1 MASKP
6 ETTSIPPDTGEIDT
20 DWSEVSSVLDADGS
34 GVPTAIPPEPYERYA
49 RQVTSQVTSAE
60 ARKALSAPRL
70 PALDVSVLDEL
81 LEQCGHDSGEMQAMG
96 LVGQQPSGPYA
107 IPLELGD
114 DGERI
119 RASEH
124 PTIPQLEPPPDS
136 GVGSTESRPTPKAP
150 VPQEGE
156 WGAESPTPLKAFP
169 DILRAF
175 RHASTPGRPAIRSGV
190 PVQEPEPE
198 PDAATR
204 AERDAPDA
212 ESDVTVTVGEEEY
225 LELDEPGGINME
237 DSLEMSL
244 DNVPPLPFDF
254 PPSPTLELDPKPP
267 PKPEPLDSLE
277 LSLEGSGDALD
288 LVSARATPFTLDPGD
303 PLIDLRDRYAV
314 GDFTGANEIAES
326 ILAEQPNNAEA
337 LRFRESCRDVLSQ
350 MYTARLGPSSGIP
363 RLAIP
368 AAELQWLS
376 LDHRTGFLLSCVDGR
391 STIEEI
397 LDVSGMPALDAL
409 RILYTLLQQQII
421 HIAER

>member
-6 ETTSIPPDTGEIDT
+6 ETTSLPPDTGEIDT
-20 DWSEVSSVLDADGS
+20 DWSDVSEGVDADGS
-34 GVPTAIPPEPYERYA
+34 SAVPTAVPPEPYERYA

-70 PALDVSVLDEL
+70 PALDASVLDEL
-81 LEQCGHDSGEMQAMG
+81 LEQCVHDSGEMQSMG
-96 LVGQQPSGPYA
+96 LVGQQLSGPYA

-114 DGERI
+114 DGEPI
-119 RASEH
+119 RPSEH
-124 PTIPQLEPPPDS
+124 PTLPQLEPAPDS
-136 GVGSTESRPTPKAP
+136 DFESTESRPTPKAP
-150 VPQEGE
+150 GPQSGE
-156 WGAESPTPLKAFP
+156 WGVESPTPLRAFP

-190 PVQEPEPE
+190 PVQESDTET
-198 PDAATR
+198 DAQR
-204 AERDAPDA
+204 VAPDA
-212 ESDVTVTVGEEEY
+212 EPDVTVTVGEEEY

-237 DSLEMSL
+237 DSLEMTL

-254 PPSPTLELDPKPP
+254 PHSPLLELDPKRS
-267 PKPEPLDSLE
+267 PEPKRLDSME

-288 LVSARATPFTLDPGD
+288 LVSARATPFTPETND

-326 ILAEQPNNAEA
+326 ILVEHPDNTEA

-368 AAELQWLS
+368 PAELQWLS

>member
-20 DWSEVSSVLDADGS
+20 DWSDVSEGVDADGSS
-34 GVPTAIPPEPYERYA
+34 GVPTAVPPEPYERYA

-70 PALDVSVLDEL
+70 PALDASVLDEL
-81 LEQCGHDSGEMQAMG
+81 LEQCVHDSGEMQSMG
-96 LVGQQPSGPYA
+96 LVGQQLSGPYA

-114 DGERI
+114 DGEPI
-119 RASEH
+119 RPSEH
-124 PTIPQLEPPPDS
+124 PTLPQLEPAPDS
-136 GVGSTESRPTPKAP
+136 DFESTESRPTPKAP
-150 VPQEGE
+150 GPHSGE
-156 WGAESPTPLKAFP
+156 WGAESPTPLRAFP

-190 PVQEPEPE
+190 PVQESDTET
-198 PDAATR
+198 DAQR
-204 AERDAPDA
+204 VAPDA
-212 ESDVTVTVGEEEY
+212 EPDVTVTVGEEEY

-237 DSLEMSL
+237 DSLEMTL

-254 PPSPTLELDPKPP
+254 PHSPLLELDPKRS
-267 PKPEPLDSLE
+267 PEPKRLDSME

-288 LVSARATPFTLDPGD
+288 LVSARATPFTPEPSD

-326 ILAEQPNNAEA
+326 ILAEHPDNTEA
-337 LRFRESCRDVLSQ
+337 WRFRESCRDVLSQ